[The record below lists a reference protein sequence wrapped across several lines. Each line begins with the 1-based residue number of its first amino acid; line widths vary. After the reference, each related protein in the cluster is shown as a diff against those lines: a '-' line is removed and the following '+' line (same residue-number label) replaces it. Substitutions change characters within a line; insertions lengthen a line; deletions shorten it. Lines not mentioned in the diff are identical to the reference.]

1 MKNFNGP
8 KEAAETERAASR
20 DKVSANAKR
29 DRQSRTRRDSQ
40 SRTQRDSQG
49 RTQMAQE
56 LRRLKAQVASLTQ
69 ELEACRAELTA
80 ADLAASGLQRHD
92 PPDQPFSLVKPQNDS
107 LMNLFVAA
115 ARLHAN
121 LDRPGVLGAIREILS
136 DLIGSQAM
144 AVFEID
150 AAGDALSLVESIGVD
165 ADSMRRIALGTGLIG
180 TVAETGA
187 AYFSDSESQ
196 VIACVPLKI
205 GASVTGAI
213 AVFRLLE
220 QKQQLEMSDLELL
233 DFMSTHAA
241 LALYRTAPVAR
252 GRDSGRTQA

>member
-1 MKNFNGP
+1 MKNLNGP
-8 KEAAETERAASR
+8 KEAAETEHSARR
-20 DKVSANAKR
+20 QKVSANAA
-29 DRQSRTRRDSQ
+29 RDSQ
-40 SRTQRDSQG
+40 SRTQRVSQS
-49 RTQMAQE
+49 RTQMDQE

-80 ADLAASGLQRHD
+80 ADLAASVGQCHE
-92 PPDQPFSLVKPQNDS
+92 PPDKPFTSVKPQNDS

-165 ADSMRRIALGTGLIG
+165 ANSMRRVALGTGLIG
-180 TVAETGA
+180 TVAKTGA
-187 AYFSDSESQ
+187 AYFSDDGESQ

-220 QKQQLEMSDLELL
+220 QKQQLEMSDRELL

-241 LALYRTAPVAR
+241 LALYRTAPLAR
-252 GRDSGRTQA
+252 GRDCGGAHA